1 MTFPRLV
8 ATDLDGTLLRRDGS
22 VSDRTLRAL
31 RSARDAGAEIV
42 VVTARP
48 PRYLD
53 RLVEST
59 GLTGTAVCS
68 NGALV
73 YDLATRTVTST
84 RPLALPTA
92 RLVADLFAAEL
103 PEIAFGIE
111 TGDRAFLE
119 PSFLLRFSGDDEG
132 LSVLPSRDGLW
143 NTGLPLTKL
152 LAWSERTDAD
162 TLLTT
167 IERAAPGLAQYTHS
181 GGHGLLEISAPG
193 VTKAGTLAMLCAE
206 RSLTAADVV
215 AFGDM
220 PNDLAILRWAGA
232 GYAMANAHPDVL
244 AAASHRTLSHEEDG
258 VAVVLERLYGPA
270 GAGEGL
276 TVTAVV
282 TAPSIGDDQDG
293 VAVTA

>member
-22 VSDRTLRAL
+22 VSARTLRAL
-31 RSARDAGAEIV
+31 RTVRDAGAEIV

-53 RLVEST
+53 RLVETT

-73 YDLATRTVTST
+73 YDLATRTITST

-92 RLVADLFAAEL
+92 RLVADRFAAAI
-103 PEIAFGIE
+103 PEIAFAVE
-111 TGDRAFLE
+111 AGDHAFLE

-132 LSVLPSRDGLW
+132 VSEVPSRDALW
-143 NTGLPLTKL
+143 NTGRPLTKL

-162 TLLTT
+162 TLLSTL
-167 IERAAPGLAQYTHS
+167 ERVAPGLAQYTHS
-181 GGHGLLEISAPG
+181 GGHGLLEISATG
-193 VTKAGTLAMLCAE
+193 VTKADTLARLCAE

-232 GYAMANAHPDVL
+232 GYAMGNAHPDVL

-258 VAVVLERLYGPA
+258 VAVVLERLYGAA
-270 GAGEGL
+270 GAGEEL
-276 TVTAVV
+276 TVTPVVSAVRVGDGQEGVSV
-282 TAPSIGDDQDG
+282 T
-293 VAVTA
+293 V